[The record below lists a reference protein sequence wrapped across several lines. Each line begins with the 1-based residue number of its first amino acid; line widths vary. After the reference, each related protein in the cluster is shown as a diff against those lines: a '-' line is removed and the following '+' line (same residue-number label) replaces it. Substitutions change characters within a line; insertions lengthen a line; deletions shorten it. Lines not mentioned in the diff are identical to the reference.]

1 MDISALSQLSSM
13 PSLLSTQQSTS
24 TGGDGTSMF
33 QDILGGLIGDANS
46 TDSAFQADIVQA
58 ASGELSNPQQ
68 LEIDSTKAGIAL
80 QLVSNVR
87 NDALEAYN
95 DVIKMSV

>member
-1 MDISALSQLSSM
+1 
-13 PSLLSTQQSTS
+13 
-24 TGGDGTSMF
+24 MF
-33 QDILGGLIGDANS
+33 QDLFSSLIGDANS
-46 TDSAFQADIVQA
+46 TDATFQGDIVQA
-58 ASGELSNPQQ
+58 AEGELANPQQ

-95 DVIKMSV
+95 DVIKMSI